1 MSDEAVIFTSN
12 LPCDQALIQE
22 LGTAAIPVP
31 LEFGDACFWGNS
43 GVEEALR
50 ICVER
55 KKLNDMSSCIRD
67 GRYLFQAQRAKEA
80 GFDVLILALEGRV
93 KPSTFDG
100 QVLTP
105 GWDHEKGRKG
115 WIPLIP
121 PVQYS
126 RWCQFLFELSYFAGI
141 QIVRSDDVR
150 ETAVIIKALWV
161 NFQQSPDKHNSL
173 HQIFKPS
180 AVGAIPLVRPSLL
193 KRMAF
198 ELEGIGWERADAVA
212 KHFKSVAD
220 MVQADAKEW
229 VKIDGVGK
237 LTAQKAVV
245 ALNNA

>member
-1 MSDEAVIFTSN
+1 MSDEPVLFTSN

-31 LEFGDACFWGNS
+31 LEFADVAFWGNS
-43 GVEEALR
+43 GEEEALR

-55 KKLNDMSSCIRD
+55 KRLNDMSSCIRD

-93 KPSTFDG
+93 KPSFADG

-105 GWDHEKGRKG
+105 GWDHELGRKG

-121 PVQYS
+121 SVQYS

-141 QIVRSDDVR
+141 QVVRSDDVR
-150 ETAVIIKALWV
+150 ETAIIIKALWV
-161 NFQQSPDKHNSL
+161 NFQQPPDKHNSL

-180 AVGAIPLVRPSLL
+180 AAGAISLIQPSLL

-198 ELEGIGWERADAVA
+198 ELEGIGWERAGAVA
-212 KHFKSVAD
+212 KHFKSVAE
-220 MVQADAKEW
+220 MVDADVGQW
-229 VKIDGVGK
+229 QMIDGIGK
-237 LTAQKAVV
+237 LTAKKAVL
-245 ALNNA
+245 ALNNP